1 MLGHPWPSPFGQVIV
16 LLELQVFVNADEH
29 NRTPDSKYDDKR
41 DDKRDDKHDDDDD
54 DDDDD

>member
-1 MLGHPWPSPFGQVIV
+1 V